1 MSAHVSRHFCRLQPL
16 PQGQSSIDCVWGG
29 VLFHGS
35 STVAVVAQIFFE
47 DIEDLGKA
55 MMNKSPP
62 NLNWQISSN
71 DVYLAVSHYIFGCI

>member
-1 MSAHVSRHFCRLQPL
+1 LPSSAFAPGAKLDRLRVGRGFVS
-16 PQGQSSIDCVWGG
+16 W
-29 VLFHGS
+29 LFNCGWCS
-35 STVAVVAQIFFE
+35 ADFFE